1 MAANSET
8 QIDHRLG
15 DDVVP
20 LLEVIRVLIVDL
32 WKACNRLE
40 SLG

>member
-8 QIDHRLG
+8 QIDRGLG

-20 LLEVIRVLIVDL
+20 LLEVMRVLIFDL
-32 WKACNRLE
+32 WKACIRLE